1 MDRDFALEDPEVVML
16 LTALINIL
24 GHDNRGNRP
33 TEVLLMAAYE
43 EEWEVHHRDHE
54 SRTGCRLDRVAFME
68 EVWTVVQSYGTQSIL
83 KTGLNRPLMR
93 EVLDKLDECEG
104 RLSELLIDLSAIKMT
119 PQDDKGEVVYL
130 SRTRR
135 GTIRSKLVIDKI
147 NAMKMKLGSKVMPR
161 RVGKTMVDSEIS
173 MKAVNSAKRKRVEK
187 VMDLGQG
194 DYQLPGTD
202 KLLTDIAM
210 VPPILMAGIK
220 STEYKSKRSDRTLT
234 GATLE
239 MKILSQCGESTMKD
253 FKPSPMNHGKG
264 SVAGQLVP
272 VEYNRLTVSEVVSI
286 DEPAGGY
293 MEMLECRNSARGY
306 VIALEDKSAMEG
318 YLETMLQGTTL
329 KQKAYGT
336 LASSEIQAETME
348 QLVSLPW
355 KEVMLRYFEEE
366 MRTAPRIHALMAVPY
381 VRTELQLRFALCMM
395 GLTREEYDSE
405 ERKRS
410 KEEKVFLMTNM
421 RDLIIQEGAAVACA
435 KRRDALCFIRF
446 LIEQISVPALNT
458 CVKML
463 REGDERAKA
472 LLLLAL
478 LDMQQSKPMR
488 VNMKEPEELEPM
500 RKIDKIR
507 RFSYKELRLT
517 KESMGALPKSC
528 EYCGPI
534 KKKSYSY
541 VSGIIGIAYNPF
553 LSEDIRDC
561 FFDYEQAVLLRF
573 WTSKIV
579 TINSATNPQTKLG
592 LVLEEEVTAPSVP
605 KSDKRVEFG
614 LGFSD
619 ELLRTS
625 LLAVW
630 ELMRPSWC
638 PSPNADSI
646 LRATQDVQRELNAD
660 CNLRDLNIIYNVM
673 ITASRSNAED
683 KVELPGWGPEDWV
696 KPGSCLWRSGLCEDP
711 RETTQAIDGIVWECR
726 DDSKNGNGTD
736 SGLPWRN
743 EVNLVTALGFYSM
756 FSSLE
761 SLLNLEQRHEMV
773 TAISVDVFPGVLQTE
788 QKHIG
793 KWREAIEAEMNIR
806 HSETYC
812 RPSEARYLVGS
823 TLAPLCKSRYPVHF
837 VAVDVKSTRTIVDQA
852 FSVPKCVRLTKMSEK
867 SYELLDVL
875 SSSRE
880 NKGGVGIDTGKE
892 VHGIREW

>member
-1 MDRDFALEDPEVVML
+1 MQQDASQAGGEDDRASTGGVSSLDFNIFSDLENNADTLETTEPADEGVSTLEPPIAFTEMKRNLPESRSPG
-16 LTALINIL
+16 NSRNDEQRIL
-24 GHDNRGNRP
+24 MESPRRRRIEGSARVAFLGTLP
-33 TEVLLMAAYE
+33 E

-54 SRTGCRLDRVAFME
+54 SRTGCRFDRVAFME

-104 RLSELLIDLSAIKMT
+104 RLSELLIDSATLESEANSPIKMT
-119 PQDDKGEVVYL
+119 PQDNKGEVVYL

-147 NAMKMKLGSKVMPR
+147 NAMKMTR
-161 RVGKTMVDSEIS
+161 RVGKTKVDSEIS
-173 MKAVNSAKRKRVEK
+173 MKAVNSAKTKRVEEA
-187 VMDLGQG
+187 MDLEQG

-210 VPPILMAGIK
+210 MPPILMAGIK
-220 STEYKSKRSDRTLT
+220 STGYKSKRSDRTLT
-234 GATLE
+234 GATLVME
-239 MKILSQCGESTMKD
+239 ILSQCGESTMKD

-264 SVAGQLVP
+264 NVAGQLVP
-272 VEYNRLTVSEVVSI
+272 VEYNRLTVSEAVSI

-293 MEMLECRNSARGY
+293 MEMLEYRNSARGY
-306 VIALEDKSAMEG
+306 VMALEDKNAIEG

-355 KEVMLRYFEEE
+355 KAVVLRYFEEE
-366 MRTAPRIHALMAVPY
+366 MMTTPRIHALVAVPY
-381 VRTELQLRFALCMM
+381 VRTELQLRFAWCMM

-410 KEEKVFLMTNM
+410 KEEKVSLMTNL
-421 RDLIIQEGAAVACA
+421 RDLIVQEGAAVACA

-446 LIEQISVPALNT
+446 MIEQISVPALNT

-488 VNMKEPEELEPM
+488 ENMKDAEELEPM
-500 RKIDKIR
+500 RKIDEIR
-507 RFSYKELRLT
+507 RFSNKELRLT
-517 KESMGALPKSC
+517 KESMGALPKSS

-534 KKKSYSY
+534 KKKSYGY

-553 LSEDIRDC
+553 LSEEIRDC
-561 FFDYEQAVLLRF
+561 FFDYEQAVLLKF
-573 WTSKIV
+573 WTSRIV
-579 TINSATNPQTKLG
+579 TIKSANNPQTKLG
-592 LVLEEEVTAPSVP
+592 LVLEEDVTAPSVP

-625 LLAVW
+625 LMAVW
-630 ELMRPSWC
+630 ELMRPSWY

-673 ITASRSNAED
+673 ITASRSNGED

-696 KPGSCLWRSGLCEDP
+696 KPGSYLAEVCGLEGHVCGGLDCVKTLEKQHKQLTVLFGNVVMKA
-711 RETTQAIDGIVWECR
+711 RTET
-726 DDSKNGNGTD
+726 
-736 SGLPWRN
+736 
-743 EVNLVTALGFYSM
+743 
-756 FSSLE
+756 
-761 SLLNLEQRHEMV
+761 
-773 TAISVDVFPGVLQTE
+773 
-788 QKHIG
+788 
-793 KWREAIEAEMNIR
+793 
-806 HSETYC
+806 
-812 RPSEARYLVGS
+812 
-823 TLAPLCKSRYPVHF
+823 
-837 VAVDVKSTRTIVDQA
+837 
-852 FSVPKCVRLTKMSEK
+852 
-867 SYELLDVL
+867 ELIADC
-875 SSSRE
+875 
-880 NKGGVGIDTGKE
+880 
-892 VHGIREW
+892 H